1 MEDSEVKVS
10 ETREERF
17 RRLATARTNEVL
29 KRLKI
34 LGNCANRQVYSYSEK
49 EIEKIFSTVERKV
62 RETRAKF
69 SPGKDEKFRL

>member
-1 MEDSEVKVS
+1 MPKESVPGESTED
-10 ETREERF
+10 RF

-34 LGNCANRQVYSYSEK
+34 LGNCANRQLYSYTEK
-49 EIEKIFSTVERKV
+49 DIEKIFSAIDRRV

-69 SPGKDEKFRL
+69 HFDKTAKFTL

>member
-1 MEDSEVKVS
+1 MPKENVPGESAED
-10 ETREERF
+10 RF

-34 LGNCANRQVYSYSEK
+34 LGNCANRQLYSYTEK
-49 EIEKIFSTVERKV
+49 DIEKIFSAIDRRM

-69 SPGKDEKFRL
+69 HFNKAGRFTL